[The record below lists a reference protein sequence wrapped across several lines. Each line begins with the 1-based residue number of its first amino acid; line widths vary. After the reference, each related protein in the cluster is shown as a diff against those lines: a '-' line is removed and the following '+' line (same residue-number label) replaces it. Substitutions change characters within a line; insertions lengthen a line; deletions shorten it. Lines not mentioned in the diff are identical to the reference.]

1 MVFQRIS
8 ISSID
13 RFRRHANAPLTVNS
27 SPLLLKEIML
37 INRSIIS
44 AENDATPLSAET
56 MAGNRSN
63 DNDSDFFYDVVPS
76 KVA

>member
-1 MVFQRIS
+1 
-8 ISSID
+8 
-13 RFRRHANAPLTVNS
+13 
-27 SPLLLKEIML
+27 ML

>member
-8 ISSID
+8 ISSVD
-13 RFRRHANAPLTVNS
+13 QFHRHAYAPLTVNS
-27 SPLLLKEIML
+27 WPLLLEGITL
-37 INRSIIS
+37 IKRSIIS
-44 AENDATPLSAET
+44 AEDDATPLSAET

-63 DNDSDFFYDVVPS
+63 DNDSGFFCDVVPS